1 MQVWDQRHLQQRHC
15 NLVERRR
22 VAELGAVVDPKVL
35 VDRDRM
41 FRKGNRADNF
51 VNTGPLPIMKGV
63 KMSYLYEVWKR

>member
-1 MQVWDQRHLQQRHC
+1 MGQPC
-15 NLVERRR
+15 Y
-22 VAELGAVVDPKVL
+22 ELGAVVDPKVL